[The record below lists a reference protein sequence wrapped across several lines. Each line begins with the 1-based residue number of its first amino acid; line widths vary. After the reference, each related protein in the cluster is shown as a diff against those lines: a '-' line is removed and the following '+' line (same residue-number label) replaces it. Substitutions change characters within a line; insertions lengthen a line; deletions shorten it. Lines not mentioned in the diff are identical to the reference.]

1 MHYLFK
7 PFQWLYSIYALVL
20 FVGIMLI
27 FFPFMLI
34 ASLFGKINGGNLI
47 YRLCMLW
54 GDIWFFLIFIFHRNY
69 FEQPPEKDKQY
80 IFVGNHIS
88 FLDAPLIVKTIR
100 RPIRALGKTEMGK
113 VPVFGFIYKY
123 AVVRVDRSNADNRAK
138 SVRNMRSI
146 LKKGISIVVFPE
158 GTFNMTP
165 NPLKDFYD
173 GAFRVAIEAQMPIKP
188 FLYLDSYDRMNY
200 KSIFS
205 LTPGK
210 NRAVFLEDVSVEGL
224 TQLFIQFLLSNF
236 LSSPGQLQLHSVSR
250 SIAVTTSVFSLHWA
264 KTILTF
270 WLSVVTP
277 STA

>member
-1 MHYLFK
+1 MHYLLK
-7 PFQWLYSIYALVL
+7 PLQWLYCVYALVL
-20 FVGIMLI
+20 FVGIMLM

-34 ASLFGKINGGNLI
+34 ASLFGRVKGGNMI

-54 GDIWFFLIFIFHRNY
+54 GDIWFFLIFIYHRNY
-69 FEQPPEKDKQY
+69 HEQHIDKNKPY

-88 FLDAPLIVKTIR
+88 FLDAPLIVKAIR
-100 RPIRALGKTEMGK
+100 QPIRALGKTEVSK

-123 AVVRVDRSNADNRAK
+123 AVVRVDRSSADHRAK
-138 SVRNMRSI
+138 SVRNMKSI

-188 FLYLDSYDRMNY
+188 FLFLDSYDRMHY
-200 KSIFS
+200 RSLFT

-210 NRAVFLEDVSVEGL
+210 NRAVFLDEVSVAGL
-224 TQLFIQFLLSNF
+224 AQQDLPALKQRVYDLMDRKLREYKATWINPQ
-236 LSSPGQLQLHSVSR
+236 
-250 SIAVTTSVFSLHWA
+250 
-264 KTILTF
+264 
-270 WLSVVTP
+270 TP
-277 STA
+277 

>member
-1 MHYLFK
+1 MHHLLK
-7 PFQWLYSIYALVL
+7 PLQWLYCIYALVL

-27 FFPFMLI
+27 LFPFILFV
-34 ASLFGKINGGNLI
+34 SLFGRISGGNMI

-54 GDIWFFLIFIFHRNY
+54 GDIWFFLIFIYHRNY
-69 FEQPPEKDKQY
+69 YEQPLDKSKPY

-138 SVRNMRSI
+138 SIRNMTSI

-173 GAFRVAIEAQMPIKP
+173 GAFRVAIESQMPIKP
-188 FLYLDSYDRMNY
+188 FVFLDSYDRMHY
-200 KSIFS
+200 RSIFS

-210 NRAVFLEDVSVEGL
+210 NRVVFLDEVPVTGL
-224 TQLFIQFLLSNF
+224 TQQDLPALKQKVYDLMDRKLREYNATWINPQ
-236 LSSPGQLQLHSVSR
+236 
-250 SIAVTTSVFSLHWA
+250 TSLRG
-264 KTILTF
+264 L
-270 WLSVVTP
+270 
-277 STA
+277 